1 LKISDHM
8 LNKVE
13 GQKEKIGQL
22 LLKHTTLTDD
32 QLEEAL
38 DIQRESGM
46 LLGEILLKKNY
57 IHPHDIIK
65 VICHQVDIPYITDL
79 KIDEIDPNLT
89 ANININYAKQHELI
103 PILETEYSVT
113 LLITDPFNFDAIND
127 IQEIFKKEVKLI
139 VSSPLKVQDAINR
152 VYERA
157 NRNVVD
163 SIEGEFDENLD
174 LDGPIDILE
183 AGADEAPVIRFVN
196 SIIFRAIKERASD
209 IHIEPYEKEVVY
221 RFRVNRVMR
230 EILRQP
236 IKTQAAVT
244 SRLKVMTKSMDI
256 AEKRLPQD
264 GRIKIKM
271 AGKDIDIRVSIVPIQ
286 SGERIVMRILEKSN
300 NILTLENL
308 GFHGQTL
315 KLLDE
320 LSKRKHGVVYVSG
333 PTGHGKTT
341 TLFAMLERIN
351 TPDKMIITVED
362 PVEYELQGISQIQVN
377 HKIELTFA
385 RALRSILRQNPDVI
399 MVGETRDL
407 ETAEMA
413 IQASLT
419 GHFVLSTIHTNDA
432 SSAPNRLIDM
442 GVQPFLIASSL
453 AAVLA
458 QRLIRTLCI
467 DCKESYSPTEYD
479 FQMLDVHSIP
489 KDTVLYRAKGCPKC
503 NYIGYSGV
511 TVVAELLVIT
521 DDIRPLILKKA
532 DAASVKKVAMKSGM
546 RSLRQDALE
555 KVFKGITSADEMA
568 RAINAE
574 EEEQH

>member
-1 LKISDHM
+1 MKITDHM
-8 LNKVE
+8 LEKVE

-22 LLKHTTLTDD
+22 LLKHTSLTDD

-38 DIQRESGM
+38 DIQQESGM
-46 LLGEILLKKNY
+46 LLGEILLRKNY

-65 VICHQVDIPYITDL
+65 VICHQVDIPYIDEL

-89 ANININYAKQHELI
+89 LNININYAKQHEIL
-103 PILETEYSVT
+103 PILETDYSITVVC
-113 LLITDPFNFDAIND
+113 TDPFNFDAIND
-127 IQEIFKKEVKLI
+127 IQEIFKKEVKL
-139 VSSPLKVQDAINR
+139 VVASPLKVQDAINR
-152 VYERA
+152 IYERA
-157 NRNVVD
+157 NKNVVD

-174 LDGPIDILE
+174 LEGPIDILE

-286 SGERIVMRILEKSN
+286 NGERIVMRVLEKSN

-308 GFHGQTL
+308 GFHGHNL
-315 KLLDE
+315 KTLDE
-320 LSKRKHGVVYVSG
+320 LTKRKHGIVYVSG

-377 HKIELTFA
+377 HKIDLSFA

-413 IQASLT
+413 VQASLT

-458 QRLIRTLCI
+458 QRLIRTLCNE
-467 DCKESYSPTEYD
+467 CKEPYTATEYD
-479 FQMLDVHSIP
+479 YQLLDVHSIP
-489 KDTVLYRAKGCPKC
+489 KDTTLYRAKGCPKC

-521 DDIRPLILKKA
+521 DDIRPLILKKS
-532 DAASVKKVAMKSGM
+532 DASSVKKVAMKNGM
-546 RSLRQDALE
+546 RSLRMDALE
-555 KVFKGITSADEMA
+555 KVFKGITSAEEMA
-568 RAINAE
+568 RAINE
-574 EEEQH
+574 EDEEQH

>member
-1 LKISDHM
+1 MKITDH
-8 LNKVE
+8 LLEKVE
-13 GQKEKIGQL
+13 SQKERIGQL
-22 LLKHTTLTDD
+22 LLKHTSLTDE
-32 QLEEAL
+32 QLDEAL
-38 DIQRESGM
+38 EIQSESGM

-57 IHPHDIIK
+57 ILPHDIIK
-65 VICHQVDIPYITDL
+65 VICHQVDIPYIMEFKL
-79 KIDEIDPNLT
+79 EEIDPNLT
-89 ANININYAKQHELI
+89 LNISINYAKNHEIL
-103 PILETEYSVT
+103 PILETETSLT
-113 LLITDPFNFDAIND
+113 LLISDPFNFNAIND
-127 IQEIFKKEVKLI
+127 IQEIFKKEIKLV
-139 VSSPLKVQDAINR
+139 VSSPLKIQDAINR
-152 VYERA
+152 IYERA

-183 AGADEAPVIRFVN
+183 SGADEAPVIRFVN
-196 SIIFRAIKERASD
+196 SIIFRAIKEKATD

-271 AGKDIDIRVSIVPIQ
+271 AGKDVDIRVNVVPIQ
-286 SGERIVMRILEKSN
+286 NGERIVMRILEKNSN
-300 NILTLENL
+300 TLSLEAL
-308 GFHGQTL
+308 GFHGPVL
-315 KLLDE
+315 KSLDE

-362 PVEYELQGISQIQVN
+362 PVEIELPGISQIQVN
-377 HKIELTFA
+377 HKIDLTFA
-385 RALRSILRQNPDVI
+385 KALRAILRQNPDVI

-442 GVQPFLIASSL
+442 GVQPFMIASSL

-458 QRLIRTLCI
+458 QRLLQVLCVE
-467 DCKESYSPTEYD
+467 CKEPYEPTEYD
-479 FQMLDVHSIP
+479 FQMLDIQSIP
-489 KDTVLYRAKGCPKC
+489 KDTILYRQKGCAKC
-503 NYIGYSGV
+503 NFRGYSRLTAV
-511 TVVAELLVIT
+511 SELLVLT
-521 DDIRPLILKKA
+521 DEVRALVLKKS
-532 DAASVKKVAMKSGM
+532 DSNTVKKAAIKAGMKT
-546 RSLRQDALE
+546 LRQDALE
-555 KVFKGITSADEMA
+555 KVFKGITSVEEMV
-568 RAINAE
+568 RAINE
-574 EEEQH
+574 EDDEQH

>member
-8 LNKVE
+8 LHKVE

-65 VICHQVDIPYITDL
+65 VICHQVDIPYVTEL

-152 VYERA
+152 IYERA

-467 DCKESYSPTEYD
+467 DCKESYTPTEYD
-479 FQMLDVHSIP
+479 FHMLDVHSIP

-521 DDIRPLILKKA
+521 DDIRPLILRKA

-574 EEEQH
+574 DEEQH

>member
-1 LKISDHM
+1 MKITDHM
-8 LNKVE
+8 LEKVE

-22 LLKHTTLTDD
+22 LLKHTSLTDG

-38 DIQRESGM
+38 EIQQESGM

-65 VICHQVDIPYITDL
+65 VICHQVDIPYVSEFKL
-79 KIDEIDPNLT
+79 EEIDPNLT
-89 ANININYAKQHELI
+89 LNISINYAKAHEIL
-103 PILETEYSVT
+103 PILETESTIT
-113 LLITDPFNFDAIND
+113 LLVTDPFNFDAIND
-127 IQEIFKKEVKLI
+127 IQEIFKKEVKLV

-152 VYERA
+152 IYERA

-196 SIIFRAIKERASD
+196 SIIFRAIKDKASD

-271 AGKDIDIRVSIVPIQ
+271 AGKDIDIRVSVVPIQ
-286 SGERIVMRILEKSN
+286 NGERIVMRILEKSN
-300 NILTLENL
+300 NVLTLENL
-308 GFHGQTL
+308 GFHGQVL
-315 KLLDE
+315 KTLDE
-320 LSKRKHGVVYVSG
+320 LSRRKHGVVYVSG

-341 TLFAMLERIN
+341 TLFAMLDRIN

-377 HKIELTFA
+377 HKIDLSFA
-385 RALRSILRQNPDVI
+385 KALRSILRQNPDVI

-432 SSAPNRLIDM
+432 ASAPNRLIDM

-453 AAVLA
+453 AGVLA
-458 QRLIRTLCI
+458 QRLIRKLCP
-467 DCKESYSPTEYD
+467 DCKESYEATEYD
-479 FQMLDVHSIP
+479 FQMLDVHSMP
-489 KDTVLYRAKGCPKC
+489 KETTLYKAVGCPKC
-503 NYIGYSGV
+503 NYMGYTGM
-511 TVVAELLVIT
+511 TVVAELMVMT

-532 DAASVKKVAMKSGM
+532 DASTVKKMAMKNGM
-546 RSLRQDALE
+546 KSLRQDALE
-555 KVFKGITSADEMA
+555 KVFKGITSVEEMV
-568 RAINAE
+568 RAINE
-574 EEEQH
+574 EDDDQH